1 MEALKQGPHRPLIS
15 PCKKVKVKSRC
26 SCFPYRITTCF
37 PFLSR
42 PLHFAPT
49 FTSPPPF
56 QSALHPLFDMLIN
69 MASVPMKTFTT
80 VTLAVFA
87 SHFPGFTSAA
97 ALGNLGDPIRS
108 VTGPMHATALSGP
121 QCCFADN
128 CLTWALDDS
137 GRILHGTCYDKRDQ
151 RGHWP
156 EVSSSLD
163 LSNCVGNFNGVL
175 LPASA

>member
-1 MEALKQGPHRPLIS
+1 
-15 PCKKVKVKSRC
+15 
-26 SCFPYRITTCF
+26 
-37 PFLSR
+37 
-42 PLHFAPT
+42 
-49 FTSPPPF
+49 
-56 QSALHPLFDMLIN
+56 

-128 CLTWALDDS
+128 CLTWTLDDS

-175 LPASA
+175 LPASAGAYSKSCEDCALQGTVLTCKCKTPSGSPGLKATVDLNAFVQDYNGRLKCFNYDATTSNIGD